1 MKIAVLG
8 TGMVGRALAGRLGT
22 LGHDVTVGTRNTAA
36 TLARTEPDGLGN
48 PPYPQWAAAN
58 PWVRLASFANAA
70 ASAELVV
77 SATNGA
83 ASIQIL
89 ESAGRDNLAGKV
101 LIDIANPLDVSQG
114 LPPSLL
120 VSNTDSLGEQIQ
132 RAFPQARVVK
142 TLNTM
147 NAYLMADPKQLAG
160 GAFTTFVSGN
170 DADAKDVVTGYWPT
184 SDTPTSSTWVTSPP
198 RAAPRCCCRS
208 GCACGVRWAHQCST
222 SRSSADRNA
231 NARPGWVRCRQ
242 DEWPPGSTPTLNGR
256 NDGCKPFI
264 WATSPP
270 VNYSNKADPR
280 EGHR

>member
-8 TGMVGRALAGRLGT
+8 TGMVGRALAGRLGA
-22 LGHDVTVGTRNTAA
+22 LGHDVTVGTRDVAA
-36 TLARTEPDGLGN
+36 TLARTEPDGIGN
-48 PPYPQWAAAN
+48 PPYRQWAAAN

-77 SATNGA
+77 NATNGA

-114 LPPSLL
+114 MPPSLL

-132 RAFPQARVVK
+132 RAFPQVRVVK

-147 NAYLMADPKQLAG
+147 NAHLMADPKQLAG

-170 DADAKDVVTGYWPT
+170 DADAKSVVTRLLADLGHTDVIDLGDITTARGPEMLLPIWLRLWGALG
-184 SDTPTSSTWVTSPP
+184 TPMFNFKI
-198 RAAPRCCCRS
+198 
-208 GCACGVRWAHQCST
+208 VR
-222 SRSSADRNA
+222 
-231 NARPGWVRCRQ
+231 
-242 DEWPPGSTPTLNGR
+242 
-256 NDGCKPFI
+256 
-264 WATSPP
+264 
-270 VNYSNKADPR
+270 
-280 EGHR
+280 